1 MNERVLVVN
10 HFLSVWDIVIYNIYS
25 YNSTYYMSQSVMA
38 KYFMSRLIYF
48 HKPELS
54 ENKA

>member
-1 MNERVLVVN
+1 MNERLLVVN

-25 YNSTYYMSQSVMA
+25 NNSTYYMSQSVMA

-48 HKPELS
+48 HKPELR
-54 ENKA
+54 